1 MGMSTK
7 DERLAMSHPESF
19 IAPDISDNGL
29 LRAATRDATVWLY
42 ARIPWS
48 TALLDG
54 ANDQKRTEVASSM
67 LQFFNGL
74 ANMVPQSA
82 IQYRTLLKDEY
93 REFHILTGSMVEN
106 YHPPLTDGRNGRYA
120 ELARYQTYYYRQ
132 WKARRQFAVIGVP
145 LKIIP
150 EHSAKRK
157 KPLLDRFFTGLDRA
171 AYNLATGHAT
181 FDEYMPDAHRVE
193 NIMRNAGFQPFTCM
207 DANERER
214 LIAQMETWWVSRA
227 NASALPIIAE
237 NDHVHFFPD
246 GALCQEAK
254 RLYDEGKEC
263 EEWGI
268 DNEYPAC
275 MCFART
281 SNFEESLI
289 SDPMNLWI
297 AQLMEASTAGGANA
311 VGVSI
316 RGKVEPAKVTQ
327 DTLRRNQHAIDD
339 SIRERQTKGR
349 EATMGMEELQQRLA
363 YKRSVYSVP
372 DAPPSIIDLS
382 IAACVAGNARIA
394 VDALSHVPRLEFVNL
409 TTANEQLLAFKS
421 MQACSPIRM
430 TPYEMHWTATTVAG
444 GGVSSFATAGDKNG
458 ALLGLT
464 EANRQPVYI
473 GTTTVQDEDRLPFM
487 AVIANSG
494 AGKALHI
501 FSTIPV
507 PPQPRFPQGG
517 TPQVIDLKEGD
528 LVYGRD
534 GKPYPILQLHPIHTE
549 DLYEVTLS
557 DGQKIKASG
566 DHQWVVS
573 DFKDRNAERFP
584 AHRKSIQRRDRLRD
598 AQRRLHDIAL
608 SRPEDERLTVK
619 EIADITEPVFREWA
633 DGMKPERYVSDV
645 MRFMEVP
652 AIKETRTIKLRNDT
666 DTFTTLQ
673 NCRRWEP
680 REALDTLIG
689 KYEYIA
695 EHGKRW
701 QEESRIRADILRS
714 HLNDKF
720 EQGLSVSD
728 LRRIMGDNA
737 PRAASISSALAEIT
751 PVSEWDETQRTR
763 SHGSLTK
770 PVNTYNARQAID
782 AIGMRNL
789 LRYENMEETTEG
801 YTEQVVTT
809 REMLDTGLKSPNAG
823 KMWAIHA
830 SKPVE
835 GVEQELPLDPWVF
848 GAWLSDGTR
857 RGGLFS
863 SDGRNGDLQYLSE
876 RLEKQGFKV
885 KRVCNSDGEISTTG
899 LTPILRTMGV
909 LENKHI
915 PEQYFN
921 ASIQQRLALVQGM
934 LDQDGTISD
943 GGRIEFTQSAD
954 HEDIVRGMVRLLRS
968 LGIIVCEPRFG
979 ASGYTAKD
987 GKRHETQGRWRI
999 NFTTSLPVFTLPRKK
1014 AKITKEMRATQQWLY
1029 VADIR
1034 KVEDAPHRC
1043 LTVDSPDHTFLVGD
1057 YVPTHNTMALF
1068 SLCLQWSKIQ
1078 GRDGRGYTPC
1088 VYINPKEGDDLVDA
1102 TESQGGRVVRLDSDV
1117 ANGTFDP
1124 LNVLENEEE
1133 AKETAAIMLSDI
1145 LHPNGADPEDELA
1158 LTAMLDY
1165 GIKHGAKC
1173 CGIALHTAAQAY
1185 VSEQKAGRDP
1195 SGIDLPPSTLSVY
1208 RQVSSAIKHNQNIRL
1223 IFGTR
1228 NDTPPLKLSQGLT
1241 LISAGSRSLVPT
1253 PGSEANMTG
1262 RIQQWVLRMV
1272 VLGAGAAV
1280 RGRDG
1285 MVCLDEAWVAMGK
1298 GSGTSKTLQQW
1309 GRMARSQR
1317 FTPVLASQKVQE
1329 FIDAGLTGAISRA
1342 ILMSL
1347 DNPVEDNGTVSPAK
1361 SALRL
1366 LQIED
1371 PSGRMLYRMGL
1382 GDTKDNKEP
1391 NWQSLRRLVNP
1402 NTGETIRGAVCYFK
1416 DGSNQPIPVE
1426 IIIPPDLL
1434 KEISTTATAKIER
1447 QQRKKAQ
1454 EQS

>member
-573 DFKDRNAERFP
+573 DFNDRNAERFP
-584 AHRKSIQRRDRLRD
+584 AHRKSIQRRDRFRD

-633 DGMKPERYVSDV
+633 DDMKPERYVSDV

-652 AIKETRTIKLRNDT
+652 AIKETR
-666 DTFTTLQ
+666 
-673 NCRRWEP
+673 
-680 REALDTLIG
+680 
-689 KYEYIA
+689 
-695 EHGKRW
+695 
-701 QEESRIRADILRS
+701 
-714 HLNDKF
+714 
-720 EQGLSVSD
+720 
-728 LRRIMGDNA
+728 
-737 PRAASISSALAEIT
+737 
-751 PVSEWDETQRTR
+751 

-770 PVNTYNARQAID
+770 PVNTYNARQAIN

-823 KMWAIHA
+823 RMWAIHA
-830 SKPVE
+830 CKPVE

-848 GAWLSDGTR
+848 GAWLADGTR

-968 LGIIVCEPRFG
+968 LGVIVCEPRFG

-1014 AKITKEMRATQQWLY
+1014 AKIAKETRATQQWLY

>member
-150 EHSAKRK
+150 EHSTKRK

-181 FDEYMPDAHRVE
+181 FDEYMPDAMRVE
-193 NIMRNAGFQPFTCM
+193 NIMRNAGFQPFTRM

-494 AGKALHI
+494 AGK
-501 FSTIPV
+501 
-507 PPQPRFPQGG
+507 
-517 TPQVIDLKEGD
+517 
-528 LVYGRD
+528 
-534 GKPYPILQLHPIHTE
+534 
-549 DLYEVTLS
+549 
-557 DGQKIKASG
+557 
-566 DHQWVVS
+566 
-573 DFKDRNAERFP
+573 
-584 AHRKSIQRRDRLRD
+584 
-598 AQRRLHDIAL
+598 
-608 SRPEDERLTVK
+608 
-619 EIADITEPVFREWA
+619 
-633 DGMKPERYVSDV
+633 
-645 MRFMEVP
+645 
-652 AIKETRTIKLRNDT
+652 
-666 DTFTTLQ
+666 
-673 NCRRWEP
+673 
-680 REALDTLIG
+680 
-689 KYEYIA
+689 
-695 EHGKRW
+695 
-701 QEESRIRADILRS
+701 
-714 HLNDKF
+714 
-720 EQGLSVSD
+720 
-728 LRRIMGDNA
+728 
-737 PRAASISSALAEIT
+737 
-751 PVSEWDETQRTR
+751 
-763 SHGSLTK
+763 
-770 PVNTYNARQAID
+770 
-782 AIGMRNL
+782 
-789 LRYENMEETTEG
+789 
-801 YTEQVVTT
+801 
-809 REMLDTGLKSPNAG
+809 
-823 KMWAIHA
+823 
-830 SKPVE
+830 
-835 GVEQELPLDPWVF
+835 
-848 GAWLSDGTR
+848 
-857 RGGLFS
+857 
-863 SDGRNGDLQYLSE
+863 
-876 RLEKQGFKV
+876 
-885 KRVCNSDGEISTTG
+885 
-899 LTPILRTMGV
+899 
-909 LENKHI
+909 
-915 PEQYFN
+915 
-921 ASIQQRLALVQGM
+921 
-934 LDQDGTISD
+934 
-943 GGRIEFTQSAD
+943 
-954 HEDIVRGMVRLLRS
+954 
-968 LGIIVCEPRFG
+968 
-979 ASGYTAKD
+979 
-987 GKRHETQGRWRI
+987 
-999 NFTTSLPVFTLPRKK
+999 
-1014 AKITKEMRATQQWLY
+1014 
-1029 VADIR
+1029 
-1034 KVEDAPHRC
+1034 
-1043 LTVDSPDHTFLVGD
+1043 
-1057 YVPTHNTMALF
+1057 TMALF

>member
-1 MGMSTK
+1 MGMSTN

-193 NIMRNAGFQPFTCM
+193 NIMRNAGFQPFTRM

-549 DLYEVTLS
+549 DLNEVTLS
-557 DGQKIKASG
+557 DAQKIKASG
-566 DHQWVVS
+566 EHQWVVS

-633 DGMKPERYVSDV
+633 DGMEPERYVSHV
-645 MRFMEVP
+645 MPFMEVP
-652 AIKETRTIKLRNDT
+652 ATKE
-666 DTFTTLQ
+666 
-673 NCRRWEP
+673 
-680 REALDTLIG
+680 
-689 KYEYIA
+689 
-695 EHGKRW
+695 
-701 QEESRIRADILRS
+701 
-714 HLNDKF
+714 
-720 EQGLSVSD
+720 
-728 LRRIMGDNA
+728 
-737 PRAASISSALAEIT
+737 
-751 PVSEWDETQRTR
+751 TR
-763 SHGSLTK
+763 SHGSPTK

-789 LRYENMEETTEG
+789 LRYENMDETTEG

-848 GAWLSDGTR
+848 GAWLADGTR

-885 KRVCNSDGEISTTG
+885 KRVRNSDGEISTTG

-909 LENKHI
+909 LKNKHI

-987 GKRHETQGRWRI
+987 GKHHETQGRWRI

-1014 AKITKEMRATQQWLY
+1014 AKITKETRATQQWLY

-1195 SGIDLPPSTLSVY
+1195 AGIDLPPSTLSVY

>member
-1 MGMSTK
+1 MGMSTN

-193 NIMRNAGFQPFTCM
+193 NIMRNAGFQPFTRM

-214 LIAQMETWWVSRA
+214 LIAQMETWWGSRA

-566 DHQWVVS
+566 EHQWVVS

-633 DGMKPERYVSDV
+633 DGMEPERYVSHV

-652 AIKETRTIKLRNDT
+652 ATKE
-666 DTFTTLQ
+666 
-673 NCRRWEP
+673 
-680 REALDTLIG
+680 
-689 KYEYIA
+689 
-695 EHGKRW
+695 
-701 QEESRIRADILRS
+701 
-714 HLNDKF
+714 
-720 EQGLSVSD
+720 
-728 LRRIMGDNA
+728 
-737 PRAASISSALAEIT
+737 
-751 PVSEWDETQRTR
+751 TR
-763 SHGSLTK
+763 SHGSPTK

-789 LRYENMEETTEG
+789 LRYENMDETTEG

-848 GAWLSDGTR
+848 GAWLADGTR

-885 KRVCNSDGEISTTG
+885 KRVRNSDGEISTPG

-909 LENKHI
+909 LKNKHI

-987 GKRHETQGRWRI
+987 GKHHETQGRWRI

-1014 AKITKEMRATQQWLY
+1014 AKITKETRATQQWLY

-1195 SGIDLPPSTLSVY
+1195 AGIDLPPSTLSVY

>member
-573 DFKDRNAERFP
+573 DFNDRNAERFP
-584 AHRKSIQRRDRLRD
+584 AHRKSIQRRDRFRD

-633 DGMKPERYVSDV
+633 DDMKPERYVSDV

-652 AIKETRTIKLRNDT
+652 AIKE
-666 DTFTTLQ
+666 
-673 NCRRWEP
+673 
-680 REALDTLIG
+680 
-689 KYEYIA
+689 
-695 EHGKRW
+695 
-701 QEESRIRADILRS
+701 
-714 HLNDKF
+714 
-720 EQGLSVSD
+720 
-728 LRRIMGDNA
+728 
-737 PRAASISSALAEIT
+737 
-751 PVSEWDETQRTR
+751 TR

-823 KMWAIHA
+823 RMWAIHA
-830 SKPVE
+830 CKPVE

-848 GAWLSDGTR
+848 GAWLADGTR

-968 LGIIVCEPRFG
+968 LGVIVCEPRFG

-1014 AKITKEMRATQQWLY
+1014 AKIAKETRATQQWLY